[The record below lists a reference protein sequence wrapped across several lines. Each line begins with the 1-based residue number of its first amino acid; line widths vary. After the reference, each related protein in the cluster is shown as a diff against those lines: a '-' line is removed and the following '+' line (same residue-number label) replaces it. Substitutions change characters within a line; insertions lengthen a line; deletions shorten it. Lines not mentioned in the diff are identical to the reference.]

1 MHEQQADDV
10 LTEDELVDQKRLVGA
25 VIQHLITNERCIIG
39 DEVCTECVC
48 TVCVCMCVYAYT

>member
-1 MHEQQADDV
+1 MHEQQADDD
-10 LTEDELVDQKRLVGA
+10 LPEDELVDQKRLVGA
-25 VIQHLITNERCIIG
+25 VIQHLITKEHCIIG